1 VTRSF
6 VSMLVRG
13 IIACMAVFVAASSL
27 PGLAPVAHAQQPEA
41 PTLSGIE
48 VRGNLRVEEEA
59 IRRQIQLS
67 PGDAI
72 THRALGESVRNVYD
86 LGYFDDIV
94 VELERAGDDWILR
107 YVVTEK
113 PAIARIEIQGND
125 ALDNDEIE
133 EAMTLRIGSILDE
146 NAVRRAERSIVDA
159 YREKGFYL
167 VEVEAT
173 IVDIAPGEV
182 EVRYDIREDER
193 VRVARVSFVGNE
205 SLSDSQLQQVL
216 YTRPRGWFGFLGQM
230 GNFQPEQLRLDA
242 QRIAFYYYDFGFLDV
257 EVGDPVVQLG
267 RDGQSIY
274 VTIPVDEGEPY
285 TVRSI
290 DLTGDF
296 LVPQDELLEMTRLD
310 LDTFVSSTVRGDIER
325 LTSFYRDAG
334 FCNANV
340 NLLTNQDPDTLTIDV
355 TYDIQQGE
363 VCYIGRIE
371 FVGNTITRDLVMR
384 REMRIEEGD
393 EYDGTALRTSEA
405 RIRRL
410 GHFENVTVREQPQA
424 RDPRIVDI
432 EIEVTERPTR
442 SLQIGAGFSSA
453 DSFIA
458 TAQISE
464 SNLFGRGQSL
474 TLNTQLSRTR
484 TLFLLQFFEPWL
496 FNRRVSLNATLSQQS
511 LLFPQFERNSRAAG
525 ITFGVRP
532 FWRHSFWADLSFQ
545 MGYLIETTDVR
556 EGGFSGSTGSVN
568 LLTSGGL
575 SSSLTGGVYLDRRND
590 RLFPSDGSW
599 LGVNTQVADAAWGSE
614 NEFVRVEGFARAY
627 RGLDFLDCG
636 NDDRFAEVRQG
647 VSGSMCRWVSQWVA
661 RANAEIGWVG
671 STSTT
676 RDVPLYERFF
686 VGGSEDVRGFQRYS
700 LSPTTP
706 TARTDD
712 PFASTG
718 DALTGGYKQLFL
730 NLELEYPLVT
740 ALGLR
745 GVFFIDAGNAFDRDQ
760 PYTLRL
766 DVLDGPD
773 GNVLRTSAGFGIRWR
788 SPIGPLR
795 FEWGYPLARDRTG
808 DDAEDRRV
816 FEFSISNAF

>member
-1 VTRSF
+1 MIRTMTAILLGVLLAITTP
-6 VSMLVRG
+6 V
-13 IIACMAVFVAASSL
+13 
-27 PGLAPVAHAQQPEA
+27 LAPWSTSEAVAQ
-41 PTLSGIE
+41 TGDLVVGGIE
-48 VRGNLRVEEEA
+48 IRGNLRVEEEA

-67 PGDAI
+67 PGDMLS
-72 THRALGESVRNVYD
+72 HRALGESLRNVYD

-94 VELERAGDDWILR
+94 IEAEASGEAWILR
-107 YVVTEK
+107 FVVTEK
-113 PAIARIEIQGND
+113 PAISAIVFDGND
-125 ALDNDEIE
+125 ALDDDELD
-133 EAMTLRIGSILDE
+133 EAISLRVGAILDE
-146 NAVRRAERSIVDA
+146 NAVRIAERAIVDA
-159 YREKGFYL
+159 YREKGYYL
-167 VEVEAT
+167 VEVRSAV
-173 IVDIAPGEV
+173 VDSGPGEV
-182 EVRYDIREDER
+182 QVVYEVREDER
-193 VRVARVSFVGNE
+193 VRVGRVSFVGNE
-205 SLSDSQLQQVL
+205 SLSDRQLQQVL

-257 EVGDPVVQLG
+257 EVGDPVVELG
-267 RDGQSIY
+267 RDGQSIF
-274 VTIPVDEGEPY
+274 VTIPIDEGDPY
-285 TVRSI
+285 TVSSVSVS
-290 DLTGDF
+290 GDF
-296 LVPQDELLEMTRLD
+296 LVSQEELMDMVRLD
-310 LDTFVSSTVRGDIER
+310 LDTFVSSVVRSDIER
-325 LTSFYRDAG
+325 ITSFYRDEG
-334 FCNANV
+334 YCNANV
-340 NLLTNQDPDTLTIDV
+340 NLLTNQDPDDQTIEV
-355 TYDIQQGE
+355 QYDIQQGE
-363 VCYIGRIE
+363 ICYIGRIE

-393 EYDGTALRTSEA
+393 QYDGTALRTSEA

-424 RDPRIVDI
+424 RDTRIVDI
-432 EIEVTERPTR
+432 EIEVSERPTR

-496 FNRRVSLNATLSQQS
+496 FNRRVSFNATLSQQS

-525 ITFGVRP
+525 VTFGVRP

-545 MGYLIETTDVR
+545 LGYLIETTDIN
-556 EGGFSGSTGSVN
+556 EGGFAGSSGSLQ
-568 LLTSGGL
+568 LLDDGGL
-575 SSSLTGGVYLDRRND
+575 SSSLTGGVFLDRRND
-590 RLFPSDGSW
+590 RQFPSDGSW
-599 LGVNTQVADAAWGSE
+599 LGVNGQVADAAWGSQ

-627 RGLDFLDCG
+627 RGLDFLECG
-636 NDDRFAEVRQG
+636 RQDERFAEVRGG
-647 VSGSMCRWVSQWVA
+647 VSGSVCRWISQWVA
-661 RANAEIGWVG
+661 RANAEVGWVG

-686 VGGSEDVRGFQRYS
+686 VGGSEDVRGFQRFS

-706 TARTDD
+706 TARTND
-712 PFASTG
+712 PFANTG
-718 DALTGGYKQLFL
+718 EALTGGYKQLFL

-745 GVFFIDAGNAFDRDQ
+745 GVFFLDAGNAFDRDQ

-766 DVLDGPD
+766 DVFDGPD